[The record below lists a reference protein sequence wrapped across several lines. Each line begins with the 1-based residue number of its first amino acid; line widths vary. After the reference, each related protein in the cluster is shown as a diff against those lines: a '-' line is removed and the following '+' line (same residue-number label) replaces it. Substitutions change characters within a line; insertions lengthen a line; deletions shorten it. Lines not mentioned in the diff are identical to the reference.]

1 MSRGAGDRRAVSPV
15 VGIALLVGIVV
26 ALATVSSGLLLG
38 LTEEP
43 EPSPDVTFSLE
54 AAGVPGTYVV
64 VHESGDRVDGSR
76 IELRGASAPETMRES
91 ALSAGARHPV
101 LAVDETIEVAWYGDD
116 GTSYVIWEFDVQRD
130 ADPGRNA
137 LPGVD
142 TETTVPEPDEGC
154 EWVESESD
162 GGTES
167 VKIDGL
173 TVDCDVET
181 AKVIE
186 VQAGG
191 VVLGE
196 TVSGSDEVDADDA
209 RFYGDVEVADVFN
222 LQVGV
227 VTGDVTSDTADA
239 KLDDATIGGSVTAT
253 KVVEVTGESF
263 VGGDAVSDDKQ
274 VKVVDSEV
282 AGSVAGGGS
291 VKLDGADVDGHVYV
305 DDADFDCTDSTVNGR
320 ECGEYTPKDP
330 DAY

>member
-1 MSRGAGDRRAVSPV
+1 MIRGAGDRRAVSPV
-15 VGIALLVGIVV
+15 AGIALLLGIVV
-26 ALATVSSGLLLG
+26 ALATVSGGILVG

-43 EPSPDVTFSLE
+43 EPSPDVTFSME
-54 AAGVPGTYVV
+54 AAEAPGTYVL
-64 VHESGDRVDGSR
+64 VHEGGDRVDGSR
-76 IELRGASAPETMRES
+76 IELRGASVPETLEES

-101 LAVDETIEVAWYGDD
+101 LAVDETIEVVWFGDD
-116 GTSYVIWEFDVQRD
+116 GTSYIVWEFDVQRD

-142 TETTVPEPDEGC
+142 SETTVPEPDEGC
-154 EWVESESD
+154 DWVESESD
-162 GGTES
+162 GGTEG
-167 VKIDGL
+167 VKIDGQ

-196 TVSGSDEVDADDA
+196 TISGSDEVDADDA
-209 RFYGDVEVADVFN
+209 RLYGDVEVADVFN
-222 LQVGV
+222 LQDGV
-227 VTGDVTSDTADA
+227 ATGDVTSGTADA
-239 KLDDATIGGSVTAT
+239 KLDNATVGGSVTAA
-253 KVVEVTGESF
+253 KVVELTGGSF
-263 VGGDAVSDDKQ
+263 IGGDAVSEDKQ
-274 VKVVDSEV
+274 VKVLDSEV
-282 AGSVAGGGS
+282 AGSVAGDGS

-305 DDADFDCTDSTVNGR
+305 DAADFDCTDSTVNGR